1 MPEASP
7 RRAPDEIFKGAVE
20 HYPMV
25 SINIVLEHAR
35 LGYLWVLRKNEPSQ
49 GEWWVPGGR
58 LMNGETLVE
67 AAHAVLRSETGLTAE
82 LVGVAPSP
90 QEEIFHTKDFRGD
103 EWKTRYNP
111 ATKRVHYLG
120 FAAYMK
126 LYTEPQVRLDDQS
139 QEYRWSKELL
149 SEDPLL
155 RGYFAMTR
163 YLRDEGH

>member
-1 MPEASP
+1 MSETSP
-7 RRAPDEIFKGAVE
+7 RRAPEEIFKGAVE
-20 HYPMV
+20 YYPIV

-35 LGYLWVLRKNEPSQ
+35 LGYLWVLRKNEPAK

-58 LMNGETLVE
+58 VMNGETLAE
-67 AAHAVLRSETGLTAE
+67 AAHIVLRNETGLTAE

-90 QEEIFHTKDFRGD
+90 QEEIFHTKDFRGN

-111 ATKRVHYLG
+111 ETKRVHYLG

-126 LYTEPQVRLDDQS
+126 LYTEPQVSLDGQS

-149 SEDPLL
+149 SAHPLL
-155 RGYFAMTR
+155 RGYFDMTR
-163 YLRDEGH
+163 HLRDEKH